1 MLRTCE
7 KAQSFSI
14 MQQYS
19 RMALLRSNAQM
30 EMGKDKS
37 FLALAAATMPPP
49 RAMCRAAAIN
59 SRRARPSNL
68 AHAAVAATATYRG
81 LPYCTNILI
90 PENCTIAKLH

>member
-1 MLRTCE
+1 MPRRTELTPPPICAAARYIWRRSNARCALVWRGATVLRYVYLVVVIRTTCE

-37 FLALAAATMPPP
+37 FLLLPLLLP
-49 RAMCRAAAIN
+49 RHC
-59 SRRARPSNL
+59 
-68 AHAAVAATATYRG
+68 
-81 LPYCTNILI
+81 
-90 PENCTIAKLH
+90 